1 MMAQSTLTT
10 AQIPGGFPGSS
21 ASKES
26 ACNVGDPG
34 LIPWLGSFP
43 GDGNGYPPVFWPGDF
58 RGLSSP
64 WCRQES
70 DTTERLS
77 LHSPESFM
85 SPSGFTFTVSLEA
98 NITKEEA
105 RVYFSI

>member
-1 MMAQSTLTT
+1 MAQSPLTT
-10 AQIPGGFPGSS
+10 TQMHGGFPGSS

-34 LIPWLGSFP
+34 SISGLGSFP
-43 GDGNGYPPVFWPGDF
+43 GEGNGYPPVFWPGEF
-58 RGLSSP
+58 RGLEGP
-64 WCRQES
+64 WCCKES
-70 DTTERLS
+70 DTTEQLS

-85 SPSGFTFTVSLEA
+85 FPSGFTFTVSLEA
-98 NITKEEA
+98 NIPKEEA